1 MQEKETGVIESG
13 DALNHGTINAII
25 DRAIEIAACCLLT
38 FQLILRFAMLADVVF
53 DRGIC
58 FGSVYG
64 VFAADG
70 AVHVAGEP
78 VFRQHSRNLCG
89 TFVACDQGSVES

>member
-1 MQEKETGVIESG
+1 MKRVGISNTM
-13 DALNHGTINAII
+13 LNICVLYLDIGFC
-25 DRAIEIAACCLLT
+25 AAH
-38 FQLILRFAMLADVVF
+38 
-53 DRGIC
+53 
-58 FGSVYG
+58 G

-78 VFRQHSRNLCG
+78 VFCQHPRNLRG

>member
-1 MQEKETGVIESG
+1 MIRKLLSFITGEI
-13 DALNHGTINAII
+13 DAIVNLGAVFVC
-25 DRAIEIAACCLLT
+25 AGSFT
-38 FQLILRFAMLADVVF
+38 FQLILRFAMLTNVVF
-53 DRGIC
+53 DRRIC

-78 VFRQHSRNLCG
+78 VFCQYPRNLRG
-89 TFVACDQGSVES
+89 TFVACDQGCVES